1 MLVGWFL
8 MSYNKSLTD
17 FYEKILG
24 VSNLKTNKQGWIVV
38 AAGAGINLAFGVLYA
53 WSIFGGKLQ
62 ETMGWTKTQSSIPYT
77 VAIIMF
83 AVMMIPA
90 GRLQDKIGPKWV
102 VTIGGLLIGVGC
114 LLAGSLQSLWGLTF
128 SFGIL
133 AGSGIGL
140 GYASTTPPALKWFP
154 PEKKG
159 LISGIVVGGFGLA
172 TLYIVPLSM
181 FLLGRYDVFASFR
194 IMGIIFLLMTLPL
207 AQLVKNPD
215 VPVVSKSKNPKAPME
230 DFSLGEM
237 LKTKQFYM
245 LWFMFFAGATGGLMT
260 IGTLKTLVQQ
270 SLGESAAFQLVA
282 FAAIANAL
290 GRPMA
295 GVISEKIGRGKTM
308 TILYVLQATALYFFN
323 SLNSFVTV
331 FAAAAVIYF
340 AYGAM
345 LSVYPSAC
353 ADNFGTKNLGLNYG
367 VMFSAW
373 GVGGIF
379 GPILGGKIADATGS
393 YHTAFV
399 VSAAILLVAASVGLL
414 YKNQQ
419 GIRHS
424 YVVTR
429 NG

>member
-1 MLVGWFL
+1 M
-8 MSYNKSLTD
+8 KS
-17 FYEKILG
+17 
-24 VSNLKTNKQGWIVV
+24 NKQGWIVV

-53 WSIFGGKLQ
+53 WSIFAGKLQ
-62 ETMGWTKTQSSIPYT
+62 ETLGWSNTETSIPYT

-83 AVMMIPA
+83 AIVMIPA

-102 VTIGGLLIGVGC
+102 TTIGGLLIGLGC
-114 LLAGSLQSLWGLTF
+114 ILAGSMTSILGLTI
-128 SFGIL
+128 SFGVL

-172 TLYIVPLSM
+172 TLYIVPLSN
-181 FLLGRYDVFASFR
+181 FLLSRYDVFSSFR
-194 IMGIIFLLMTLPL
+194 ILGVIFLFMTLPL
-207 AQLVKNPD
+207 AQLVRNPD
-215 VPVVSKSKNPKAPME
+215 KPVVSTSKNAKPPVE
-230 DFSLGEM
+230 DRTVSEM

-260 IGTLKTLVQQ
+260 IGSLKPIVKTM
-270 SLGESAAFQLVA
+270 LGESSALQLVA

-295 GVISEKIGRGKTM
+295 GVISEKLGRGKTM
-308 TILYVLQATALYFFN
+308 SILYVLQALALFLFN
-323 SLNSFVTV
+323 RLDSFPTV
-331 FAAAAVIYF
+331 LMAAAMIYF
-340 AYGAM
+340 AYGSM

-353 ADNFGTKNLGLNYG
+353 ADNYGTKNLGLNYG
-367 VMFSAW
+367 IMFSAW
-373 GVGGIF
+373 GAGGVF
-379 GPILGGKIADATGS
+379 GPILGGRIADATGS
-393 YHTAFV
+393 YEMAFY
-399 VSAAILLVAASVGLL
+399 VSAAILIVAAIMGLF
-414 YKNQQ
+414 YKTNQV
-419 GIRHS
+419 RHS

>member
-1 MLVGWFL
+1 M
-8 MSYNKSLTD
+8 KS
-17 FYEKILG
+17 
-24 VSNLKTNKQGWIVV
+24 NKQGWIVV

-53 WSIFGGKLQ
+53 WSIFASKLQ
-62 ETMGWTKTQSSIPYT
+62 ETLGWSKTESSIPYT

-83 AVMMIPA
+83 AAMMIPA

-102 VTIGGLLIGVGC
+102 VTIGGLLIGLGC
-114 LLAGSLQSLWGLTF
+114 ILAGSMTSILGLTI
-128 SFGIL
+128 SFGVL

-172 TLYIVPLSM
+172 TLYIVPLSN
-181 FLLGRYDVFASFR
+181 FLLSRYDVFTSFR
-194 IMGIIFLLMTLPL
+194 IMGVIFLLMTLPL

-215 VPVVSKSKNPKAPME
+215 KPVASANKAVKAPIE
-230 DFSLGEM
+230 DRTLSEM
-237 LKTKQFYM
+237 FKTKQFYM

-260 IGTLKTLVQQ
+260 IGSLKPIVKDI
-270 SLGESAAFQLVA
+270 LGETAALQLVA

-295 GVISEKIGRGKTM
+295 GVISEKFGRGKTM
-308 TILYVLQATALYFFN
+308 AVLYVMQAGALFFFN
-323 SLNSFVTV
+323 SLNSFATV
-331 FAAAAVIYF
+331 FLAACMIYF
-340 AYGAM
+340 AYGSM

-353 ADNFGTKNLGLNYG
+353 ADNYGTKNLGLNYG
-367 VMFSAW
+367 IMFSAW
-373 GVGGIF
+373 GAGGVF

-393 YHTAFV
+393 YEMAFYA
-399 VSAAILLVAASVGLL
+399 SAAILLVAAVVGLF
-414 YKNQQ
+414 YKTSQS
-419 GIRHS
+419 RHS